1 MKRVAQFEKVSLK
14 EFIRAIRHA
23 FPYSEGRAVTDEE
36 LELNYNS
43 ILLPQRATTGSAG
56 YDFYCPFSI
65 TVMPHSKVLLPSGY
79 KVKLKEG
86 YVLKLYPRS
95 SLGFN
100 FNMSLANT
108 VGIIDSDYYNNPTN
122 EGHIMDMIVNN
133 SDNPLELKFGE
144 RYVQGV
150 IEKFYITYDDNVL
163 TRRTGGIGS
172 TNGKI

>member
-1 MKRVAQFEKVSLK
+1 MKRVAQFKKVSLK
-14 EFIRAIRHA
+14 EFIRAIRQA
-23 FPYSEGRAVTDEE
+23 FPLSKGRAVTDEE

-43 ILLPQRATTGSAG
+43 LSLPQRATTGSAG
-56 YDFYCPFSI
+56 YDFFVPYDIVIP
-65 TVMPHSKVLLPSGY
+65 PHGHTIVPSGY
-79 KVKLKEG
+79 KVKLEEG

-100 FNMSLANT
+100 FNMTLANT

-122 EGHIMDMIVNN
+122 EGHIMDMIING
-133 SDNPLELKFGE
+133 SDQYLELKCGE

-150 IEKFYITYDDNVL
+150 IERYYITYDDNVL

-172 TNGKI
+172 TNGK